1 MRRQLNAKEVHAM
14 SASANS
20 AAPPPTVWRKPLR
33 LYGAVAHNLA
43 QAVIQGRYAP
53 GEFLPTEQELAT
65 EYGASRNVVREA
77 LRLVSARGMIE
88 VLHGKGSRVLPRH
101 QWQLLD
107 QLVHLMQE
115 DRRVPQDLLEL
126 RRILEV
132 EIAGLAAERA
142 TSNHF
147 GAMAITIDQM
157 RAESEQPEVCIEHDI
172 QFHRLL
178 AEAAGNVLF
187 PLVLEPVGQLLRASR
202 VSTIHNPGAIDRS
215 VAAHQEILDRVRTG
229 DVAGAQGAM
238 RRHLLQVEGEIHR
251 LKEEREPSA
260 AG

>member
-1 MRRQLNAKEVHAM
+1 M
-14 SASANS
+14 SNSANS
-20 AAPPPTVWRKPLR
+20 AGTPPAVWRKPLR

-43 QAVIQGRYAP
+43 QAITQGRYAP
-53 GEFLPTEQELAT
+53 GAFLPTEQALAT

-77 LRLVSARGMIE
+77 LRLLSARGMIE

-107 QLVHLMQE
+107 QLVQLLQE
-115 DRRVPQDLLEL
+115 DQRVPQDLLEL

-142 TSNHF
+142 ISAHF
-147 GAMAITIDQM
+147 DAMAMTIDQM
-157 RAESEQPEVCIEHDI
+157 RAEAEQPEVCIEHDI

-178 AEAAGNVLF
+178 AEAAGNVLL

-202 VSTIHNPGAIDRS
+202 LATIHNPGAIDRS
-215 VAAHQEILDRVRTG
+215 VAAHQGILDRVRTG
-229 DVAGAQGAM
+229 DVAGAQRAM

>member
-1 MRRQLNAKEVHAM
+1 M
-14 SASANS
+14 SSSANS
-20 AAPPPTVWRKPLR
+20 PGTPPAVWRKPLR

-43 QAVIQGRYAP
+43 QAITQGRYAP
-53 GEFLPTEQELAT
+53 GAFLPTEKALAT

-77 LRLVSARGMIE
+77 LRLLSARGMIE

-107 QLVHLMQE
+107 QLVQLVQE

-142 TSNHF
+142 TVAHF
-147 GAMAITIDQM
+147 EAMAITIDQM
-157 RAESEQPEVCIEHDI
+157 RAESEQPEVSIEHDI

-178 AEAAGNVLF
+178 AEAAGNLLL

-202 VSTIHNPGAIDRS
+202 LATIHNLGAINRS
-215 VAAHQEILDRVRTG
+215 IAAHQEILDRVRTG
-229 DVAGAQGAM
+229 DVSGAQGAM

-251 LKEEREPSA
+251 IREEREPSA
-260 AG
+260 AV